1 MNKLPPHSLDAEMG
15 VIGCCLLDP
24 NNSINECIDR
34 LKSDKTMFYDL
45 RHQELFQA
53 LSDMFN
59 ERRPIDLIT
68 FREELKTRNLL
79 NQIGGDT
86 YLMQVQDSVP
96 SAANLPTY
104 LEIVNEKRTLRKLLK
119 TCSDFANQVHSD
131 VNPAELLESAER
143 EILSIRRME
152 DVKSGNIKVQVGEA
166 ISDIEGMFERKGQI
180 SGLATGFID
189 LDRSCDGMHGGE
201 SIIIA
206 AYPSVGK
213 TALAINIAEHC
224 AMNLGMPVGV
234 FSCEMS
240 ARSLIKRIICSH
252 GRVNLRS
259 VREGN
264 LSEKDFSAIASTAAK
279 VSNSPIFIDDSSDI
293 SIGQLRA
300 KARRMVQQHGIKLF
314 VVDYIQLINCD
325 STENR
330 TNEIDKVSK
339 GLKQMAKE
347 FDVPV
352 IALSQL
358 NDDGKLKG
366 ARAIGED
373 ADNVWVLSRKNENPT
388 SGDTE
393 EINLNIVKA
402 RNSER
407 GVNVKLI
414 FNKPFTRFENAARIE
429 DRDVP
434 KNMTQSNCFD

>member
-1 MNKLPPHSLDAEMG
+1 
-15 VIGCCLLDP
+15 
-24 NNSINECIDR
+24 
-34 LKSDKTMFYDL
+34 
-45 RHQELFQA
+45 
-53 LSDMFN
+53 MFN

-79 NQIGGDT
+79 NQIGGDS
-86 YLMQVQDSVP
+86 YLMQVQDAVP

-119 TCSDFANQVHSD
+119 TCSDFANKVHSD
-131 VNPAELLESAER
+131 VNPGELLESAER

-166 ISDIEGMFERKGQI
+166 IADIEGMFERKGQI

-240 ARSLIKRIICSH
+240 ARSLIRRIICSH
-252 GRVNLRS
+252 GRVNLRN

-264 LSEKDFSAIASTAAK
+264 LSEKDFASIASTASK

-339 GLKQMAKE
+339 GL
-347 FDVPV
+347 
-352 IALSQL
+352 
-358 NDDGKLKG
+358 
-366 ARAIGED
+366 
-373 ADNVWVLSRKNENPT
+373 
-388 SGDTE
+388 
-393 EINLNIVKA
+393 
-402 RNSER
+402 
-407 GVNVKLI
+407 
-414 FNKPFTRFENAARIE
+414 
-429 DRDVP
+429 
-434 KNMTQSNCFD
+434 

>member
-1 MNKLPPHSLDAEMG
+1 
-15 VIGCCLLDP
+15 
-24 NNSINECIDR
+24 
-34 LKSDKTMFYDL
+34 
-45 RHQELFQA
+45 
-53 LSDMFN
+53 
-59 ERRPIDLIT
+59 
-68 FREELKTRNLL
+68 
-79 NQIGGDT
+79 
-86 YLMQVQDSVP
+86 
-96 SAANLPTY
+96 
-104 LEIVNEKRTLRKLLK
+104 
-119 TCSDFANQVHSD
+119 
-131 VNPAELLESAER
+131 
-143 EILSIRRME
+143 
-152 DVKSGNIKVQVGEA
+152 
-166 ISDIEGMFERKGQI
+166 
-180 SGLATGFID
+180 
-189 LDRSCDGMHGGE
+189 
-201 SIIIA
+201 
-206 AYPSVGK
+206 
-213 TALAINIAEHC
+213 
-224 AMNLGMPVGV
+224 MPVGV

-240 ARSLIKRIICSH
+240 ARSLIRRIICSH
-252 GRVNLRS
+252 GRVNLRN

-373 ADNVWVLSRKNENPT
+373 ADNVWVLSRKNEAPT
-388 SGDTE
+388 TGDTE

-429 DRDVP
+429 DGDVP